1 MIVRIATEGQYRID
15 SAILD
20 ELNAIDAELVGSIG
34 AEDRARFH
42 DLLHQLVTL
51 VRDHGTLVPPDE
63 LVESDLIVPPPD
75 TTLAEA
81 AHLFADQGLIPG
93 YEEPPAEEHG
103 TPPRNGF
110 RGGVRCCRVVGRS

>member
-15 SAILD
+15 SAFLD
-20 ELNAIDAELVGSIG
+20 RLNAIDIHLVAAIADQDHERFHALLHELVG
-34 AEDRARFH
+34 
-42 DLLHQLVTL
+42 L
-51 VRDHGTLVPPDE
+51 VREHGALVPPDE

-93 YEEPPAEEHG
+93 
-103 TPPRNGF
+103 
-110 RGGVRCCRVVGRS
+110 